1 MNTHADGRADGRAFA
16 AIYAPFRA
24 LHFPFGRT
32 AKIAAHIAEA
42 KVQTQGVDLEVPQDS
57 VKIWVLSLGALPV
70 QPRFRSCDNSPRG
83 SHTFYLV
90 ATPFAASQ
98 LSS

>member
-1 MNTHADGRADGRAFA
+1 MNTHADGCADGRAFA

-42 KVQTQGVDLEVPQDS
+42 KVQTQGVDLKVP
-57 VKIWVLSLGALPV
+57 
-70 QPRFRSCDNSPRG
+70 
-83 SHTFYLV
+83 
-90 ATPFAASQ
+90 
-98 LSS
+98 